1 MTEMIHVEAQDKQAE
16 KINLHDEFKAEVHA
30 GLSKPRK
37 QLSSK
42 FFYDEI
48 GSDLFNRITRHPDY
62 YLTQCEL
69 DILNTHKNEIAEL
82 INSRA
87 FNLVELGPGEG
98 IKTKILLNNLL
109 NHQANF
115 TYTPIDISTAYL
127 QELSTKIENEI
138 KGISVAPIHGDYF
151 HGLNWLKTHSNK
163 KNVVLFL
170 GSSIGN
176 FDLIATQH
184 FLKHLWQVLN
194 KQDEVILGFDLRK
207 DIKILLRAYDD
218 DQGITKQ
225 FNLNLLRRINDELG
239 ANFNIKQFQHYA
251 TYNVYTGA
259 MESYLL
265 SKIKQKVDIAACQQ
279 SYLFD
284 ALEPIHMEYSHK
296 YLLSQIEELA
306 KESGFAIVKHFFD
319 KKQFFVDTLW
329 RKE

>member
-1 MTEMIHVEAQDKQAE
+1 MTDVIHVDAQHKVG
-16 KINLHDEFKAEVHA
+16 KINLYDAFKVEVQA

-48 GSDLFNRITRHPDY
+48 GSELFNRITRHPDY

-69 DILNTHKNEIAEL
+69 DILSTHKDEIAEL
-82 INSRA
+82 INSRP
-87 FNLVELGPGEG
+87 FNLAEFGPGEG
-98 IKTKILLNNLL
+98 IKTNLLLNNLIS
-109 NHQANF
+109 HQANF
-115 TYTPIDISTAYL
+115 TYIPIDISAAYL
-127 QELSTKIENEI
+127 QELSVKIETDI
-138 KGISVAPIHGDYF
+138 KGVSVSPIHGDYF
-151 HGLNWLKTHSNK
+151 HGLKWLKEHSTR

-176 FDLIATQH
+176 FDLIATQY
-184 FLKHLWQVLN
+184 FLKRLCQGLN
-194 KQDEVILGFDLRK
+194 KEDEVILGFDLRK

-218 DQGITKQ
+218 DQGITQQ

-239 ANFNIKQFQHYA
+239 ANFNVSQFQHYA

-265 SKIKQKVDIAACQQ
+265 SKIKQNVYIEACKQ
-279 SYLFD
+279 SFLFD

-296 YLLSQIEELA
+296 YLISQIEELA
-306 KESGFAIVKHFFD
+306 KESGFTVIKHFFD
-319 KKQFFVDTLW
+319 KKRFFVNTLW